1 MPVCVDKKFYF
12 QINGMSSFCD
22 FCINRLNINYKI
34 DRETD
39 LLLIKYFGNFCL

>member
-12 QINGMSSFCD
+12 QINGMSSFCG
-22 FCINRLNINYKI
+22 FCINRLKINYKI